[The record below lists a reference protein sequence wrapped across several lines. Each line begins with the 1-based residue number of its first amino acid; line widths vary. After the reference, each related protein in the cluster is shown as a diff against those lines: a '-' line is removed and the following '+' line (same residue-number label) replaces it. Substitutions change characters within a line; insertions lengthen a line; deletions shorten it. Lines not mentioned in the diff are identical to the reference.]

1 MTLHLYF
8 ARRFAFLFL
17 ATATAVTLF
26 VGLVDLVEQV
36 RRAESDMTFRQ
47 VLGLTLLNLPSGIYE
62 FLPLIVIL
70 SAIALFMGL
79 ARSSELV
86 VTRAAGRSGLAALV
100 GPAIVAALIGALA
113 VAMLNPVVAATSTR
127 YAELRE
133 AYEGGGS
140 VLSIGREGL
149 WLRQGDARGQTVIRA
164 ARTNPEATVLF
175 DVSFVEY
182 LADEGPVRRIEAAR
196 AELGDGAWQLSEAKV
211 WPLGEGV
218 NPEAAAER
226 LDLLTVPSSLTQDR
240 IRDSFGQPSAVAI
253 WRLPDFIGQLED
265 AGFSARRHAVWLQME
280 LARPLFLVALV
291 IVAAGFTMRHPR
303 AGRTGIYVLAAVL
316 LGFGLHYI
324 RNFAQILGETGQLT
338 PWIAA
343 WTPPVAALLLALGL
357 VLQREEG

>member
-1 MTLHLYF
+1 
-8 ARRFAFLFL
+8 
-17 ATATAVTLF
+17 VTLF

-113 VAMLNPVVAATSTR
+113 VAMLNPIVAATSTR

-196 AELGDGAWQLSEAKV
+196 AELGDGAWRLSEAKV

-226 LDLLTVPSSLTQDR
+226 LERLTVPSSLTQDR

-303 AGRTGIYVLAAVL
+303 AGRTGIHVLAAVL